1 MLEEKSNVRNFLT
14 EKSAL
19 AKEGFHRLQ
28 RISVPSFGS
37 SGTGNRLIKLV
48 LYALTYDIGILSCH
62 VVDPL

>member
-19 AKEGFHRLQ
+19 AKEGFQRLQ

-48 LYALTYDIGILSCH
+48 QYALTNEIGILSCH